1 MQRLRSRENYGKT
14 FRKTSSTPAFSWSRK
29 IIDKYHVFMT
39 LTVSNSVG
47 KHVENEAFAH
57 TGKLQKNF
65 QENRLFI
72 GIFLVQGNMWW
83 TSCFSWVLPRVNG
96 KFAIRFQISEH
107 ISMMSNFSVFHHFGK
122 LTMNKGFCAVKWIW
136 KRTSLKDRSLKVS
149 FLQFS
154 RLESVDDVWS
164 SFLFPWQPYDSP
176 KNCSPPLLPPPLN
189 QAISNEWMNDP

>member
-1 MQRLRSRENYGKT
+1 MQRLRSWENYGKT
-14 FRKTSSTPAFSWSRK
+14 FRKTSYTLAFSWSRK
-29 IIDKYHVFMT
+29 TIDKYHVFMT

-83 TSCFSWVLPRVNG
+83 TSCFSWVLPRVNS
-96 KFAIRFQISEH
+96 KFAIRFQISEN

-122 LTMNKGFCAVKWIW
+122 LTMNKGFCAVILNCKCYNEQLDII
-136 KRTSLKDRSLKVS
+136 TDVL
-149 FLQFS
+149 
-154 RLESVDDVWS
+154 RLIRYSGQLD
-164 SFLFPWQPYDSP
+164 LTCKP
-176 KNCSPPLLPPPLN
+176 
-189 QAISNEWMNDP
+189 

>member
-1 MQRLRSRENYGKT
+1 MQRLRSWENYGKT
-14 FRKTSSTPAFSWSRK
+14 FRKTSYTLAFSWSRK
-29 IIDKYHVFMT
+29 TIDKYHVFMT

-96 KFAIRFQISEH
+96 KFAIRFQISEN
-107 ISMMSNFSVFHHFGK
+107 IGMMSNFSVFHHFGK
-122 LTMNKGFCAVKWIW
+122 LTMNKGFCAVKRMVQG
-136 KRTSLKDRSLKVS
+136 KPRHGSTASHYLFKSVSLWLVG
-149 FLQFS
+149 
-154 RLESVDDVWS
+154 
-164 SFLFPWQPYDSP
+164 
-176 KNCSPPLLPPPLN
+176 
-189 QAISNEWMNDP
+189 

>member
-1 MQRLRSRENYGKT
+1 MQRLRSWENYGKT
-14 FRKTSSTPAFSWSRK
+14 FRKTSYTLAFSWSRK
-29 IIDKYHVFMT
+29 TIDKYHVFMT

-96 KFAIRFQISEH
+96 KFAIRFQISEN
-107 ISMMSNFSVFHHFGK
+107 ISMMSNFSLSPFRKTNDEQGFLCRERVDFRRNIFGQTTFAK
-122 LTMNKGFCAVKWIW
+122 
-136 KRTSLKDRSLKVS
+136 
-149 FLQFS
+149 Q
-154 RLESVDDVWS
+154 
-164 SFLFPWQPYDSP
+164 
-176 KNCSPPLLPPPLN
+176 
-189 QAISNEWMNDP
+189 

>member
-1 MQRLRSRENYGKT
+1 MQRLRSWENYGKT
-14 FRKTSSTPAFSWSRK
+14 FRKTSYTLAFSWSRK
-29 IIDKYHVFMT
+29 TIDKYHVFMT

-96 KFAIRFQISEH
+96 KFAIRFQISEN

-122 LTMNKGFCAVKWIW
+122 LTMNKGFCAVYAQRMDGYMNAWMRKCNHAFTHVWIDGCM
-136 KRTSLKDRSLKVS
+136 RA
-149 FLQFS
+149 
-154 RLESVDDVWS
+154 LEI
-164 SFLFPWQPYDSP
+164 
-176 KNCSPPLLPPPLN
+176 N
-189 QAISNEWMNDP
+189 Q